1 MRTYQTRNSIALQ
14 RNAKISGAM
23 LMLALV
29 CSWTVMALCGY
40 MYGAS
45 IWCLGIKKRDRYA
58 MRPDKVWRSVWL
70 KQMLLPKQYDSFD
83 KYVMFCYKKDTATIM
98 KGSKQ

>member
-29 CSWTVMALCGY
+29 CSWTVMALFGY
-40 MYGAS
+40 VYGAS
-45 IWCLGIKKRDRYA
+45 IC
-58 MRPDKVWRSVWL
+58 V
-70 KQMLLPKQYDSFD
+70 
-83 KYVMFCYKKDTATIM
+83 
-98 KGSKQ
+98 